1 MPTVLSLASKQLPS
15 DGVDFQQVFEILPD
29 PAVIVSPDKRISACN
44 RNFRERF
51 PVLLEDRFVETLH
64 QQFSTGEVIGEIA
77 ALSYVEPKRQSIAG
91 GKTWPALQPRIT
103 LLPSGGLFIVFKPL
117 NTDELDYVREIG
129 ALREQLRLSQE
140 RMHSALAAVAN
151 CKRNFADAGHEL
163 RTPLNAIVGFSDMM
177 RQQTFGPMGDE
188 RYQRYTEII
197 HSSGERLLNAINDV
211 LDFAKLDAGKLE
223 LQVEQVEALEVV
235 VDSVRELE
243 CLATKS
249 RIGVSVHVCDSVSII
264 MADKVRLRQMLTNLL
279 SNALKFTPEGGEI
292 SIDMFKRRG
301 KVAIS
306 VSDTGIG
313 MRDADLPTV
322 MQAFGQVKTPS
333 KISQKGTGLGLP
345 LTKELAVL
353 HGGGIEIES
362 VVGFGTTVTIMLPIE
377 GPTAQQETLYQ
388 DISVTSA
395 SSQTA
400 H

>member
-1 MPTVLSLASKQLPS
+1 MPTVLSLASKENPS
-15 DGVDFQQVFEILPD
+15 DGGDFEQVFEILSD
-29 PAVIVSPDKRISACN
+29 PAVILAPDKTISACN
-44 RNFRERF
+44 RNFRDRF
-51 PVLLEDRFVETLH
+51 PVLIEDRFVETLH
-64 QQFSTGEVIGEIA
+64 QRCATGEGMSENA
-77 ALSYVEPKRQSIAG
+77 ALPYTDPKRQSIAG
-91 GKTWPALQPRIT
+91 GKTWPALQPKIT

-117 NTDELDYVREIG
+117 NSNELDYVREIG
-129 ALREQLRLSQE
+129 ALREQLTLSQE
-140 RMHSALAAVAN
+140 RMHSALDAVAN

-223 LQVEQVEALEVV
+223 LQVEKVEAFGVV

-249 RIGVSVHVCDSVSII
+249 RIGVSLHVCDSVSVI

-279 SNALKFTPEGGEI
+279 SNALKFTPEGGAI
-292 SIDMFKRRG
+292 SIDIFKRRG

-313 MRDADLPTV
+313 MQEADLPTA
-322 MQAFGQVKTPS
+322 MQVFGQVKTPS
-333 KISQKGTGLGLP
+333 KTSHNGTGLGLP
-345 LTKELAVL
+345 LAKELAEL
-353 HGGGIEIES
+353 HGGSIEIES
-362 VVGFGTTVTIMLPIE
+362 VAGFGTTVTIVLPTE
-377 GPTAQQETLYQ
+377 GPTALQEKLYQ
-388 DISVTSA
+388 DVSVTSPY
-395 SSQTA
+395 SQTA